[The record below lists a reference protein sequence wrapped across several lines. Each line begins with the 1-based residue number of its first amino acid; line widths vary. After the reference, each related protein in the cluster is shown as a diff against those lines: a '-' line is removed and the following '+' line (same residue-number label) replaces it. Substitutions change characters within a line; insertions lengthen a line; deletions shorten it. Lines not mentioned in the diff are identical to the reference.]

1 MMMLIASFSGKVYSL
16 RAKEIERKEREI
28 KTMKVELKQIIDEL
42 TDAIN
47 LPKGQKVT
55 ALIDIDKIVG
65 WTIADVYEDGSIK
78 PISDKK
84 FNNLKE
90 LISEYK

>member
-1 MMMLIASFSGKVYSL
+1 MLVKLMWKWNLVTQMMRLTS
-16 RAKEIERKEREI
+16 KERRI

-47 LPKGQKVT
+47 LPKGQKVS
-55 ALIDIDKIVG
+55 AIIDTDKIVG
-65 WTIADVYEDGSIK
+65 WTIVEVHEDGSIK

-84 FNNLKE
+84 FNNLKG

>member
-1 MMMLIASFSGKVYSL
+1 MLVKLMWKWNLVTQMMGLTS
-16 RAKEIERKEREI
+16 KERRI

-47 LPKGQKVT
+47 LPKGQKVS
-55 ALIDIDKIVG
+55 AIIDTDKIVG
-65 WTIADVYEDGSIK
+65 WTIVEVHEDGSIK

-84 FNNLKE
+84 FNNLKG

>member
-1 MMMLIASFSGKVYSL
+1 MLVKLIWKWNLVTQMMGLTS
-16 RAKEIERKEREI
+16 KERRI
-28 KTMKVELKQIIDEL
+28 KIMKVELKQIIDEL

-47 LPKGQKVT
+47 LPKGQKVS
-55 ALIDIDKIVG
+55 AIIDTDKIVG
-65 WTIADVYEDGSIK
+65 WTIVEVHEDGTIK

-84 FNNLKE
+84 FNNLKG

>member
-1 MMMLIASFSGKVYSL
+1 MQVKLMWKWNLVTQMMGLTS
-16 RAKEIERKEREI
+16 KERRI

-47 LPKGQKVT
+47 LPKGQKVS
-55 ALIDIDKIVG
+55 AIIDTDKIVG
-65 WTIADVYEDGSIK
+65 WTIVEVHEDGTIK

-84 FNNLKE
+84 FNNLKG

>member
-1 MMMLIASFSGKVYSL
+1 MLVKLIWKWNLVTQMMGLTS
-16 RAKEIERKEREI
+16 KERRI

-47 LPKGQKVT
+47 LPKGQKVS
-55 ALIDIDKIVG
+55 AIIDTDKIVG
-65 WTIADVYEDGSIK
+65 WTIVDVHEDGTIK

-84 FNNLKE
+84 FNNLKG

>member
-1 MMMLIASFSGKVYSL
+1 MQVKLMWKWNLVTQMMGLTF
-16 RAKEIERKEREI
+16 KERRI

-47 LPKGQKVT
+47 LPKGQKVS
-55 ALIDIDKIVG
+55 AIIDTDKIVG
-65 WTIADVYEDGSIK
+65 WTIVEVHEDGTIK

-84 FNNLKE
+84 FNNLKG

>member
-1 MMMLIASFSGKVYSL
+1 MQVKLMWKWNLVTQMMGLTS
-16 RAKEIERKEREI
+16 KERRI

-47 LPKGQKVT
+47 LPKGQKVS
-55 ALIDIDKIVG
+55 AIIDTDKIVG
-65 WTIADVYEDGSIK
+65 WTIVDVHEDGTIK

-84 FNNLKE
+84 FNNLKG